1 MNLSELPLSIVK
13 KKITSE
19 GLRIRIG
26 RFNSLIRLPNINRL
40 ISDFYH
46 LYQDSSVFLN
56 QEYID
61 FTVSLEL
68 TQGIRAILMP
78 QINFD
83 FCGIRPFEPLPL
95 AQSLPLLEWGMN
107 WCVSQHFH
115 KSLIIHAAVIEKHG
129 KCIILPGLP
138 GAGKS
143 TLCAGLVNL
152 GGWRLLSDELT
163 LVDLDSGHIL
173 PNPRPISLKNQ
184 SIEIIK
190 QLCPDLYCSTVVKD
204 TVKGKVGL
212 FKPTVESIEKV
223 DEAVPAKYIIFPRY
237 IEDSPFQMSKISRGR
252 AFLEL
257 ANQSFNYSVLGEKG
271 FEAIA
276 KQMDAVKCFEL
287 QYDGNMKQVI
297 NMMDELILS

>member
-1 MNLSELPLSIVK
+1 MNLSELPLSMVK
-13 KKITSE
+13 KKITSV
-19 GLRIRIG
+19 GLLVKIG
-26 RFNSLIRLPNINRL
+26 RFNSLIKLPNINRL

-46 LYQDSSVFLN
+46 LYQDCCVFLN
-56 QEYID
+56 DEYVS

-68 TQGIRAILMP
+68 TQGVRAFIKP

-95 AQSLPLLEWGMN
+95 AQALPLLEWGMN

-115 KSLIIHAAVIEKHG
+115 ESLIIHAAVIEKQG
-129 KCIILPGLP
+129 KAIVLPGLP

-143 TLCAGLVNL
+143 TLCAGFVNL

-163 LVDLDSGHIL
+163 LIDLDTGHIL

-184 SIEIIK
+184 SIDIMK

-204 TVKGKVGL
+204 TVKGKVAL
-212 FKPTVESIEKV
+212 FKPTVKSIEKV
-223 DEAVPAKYIIFPRY
+223 DEAVPAKFIIFPRY
-237 IEDSPFQMSKISRGR
+237 IKDSPFQMSKISRGR

-257 ANQSFNYSVLGEKG
+257 ANQSFNYSVLGGKG

-297 NMMDELILS
+297 SMMDELILS